1 MNAPAKNPEKS
12 ARRIAAPAG
21 NAGPASGGTVSAE
34 RRDTLTTIR
43 NLWPYMWP
51 SDRPDLKWRVV
62 WAMAVLILAKIIT
75 VLVPYFYKWAT
86 DALDQNAWLPA
97 TLPAL
102 LIAPVM
108 LVIAYNLGRVMF
120 VGFNNLRDA
129 AFASVGQH
137 AVRQLAAI
145 VFRHMHALS
154 LRYHLARRTGGLSRV
169 IERGT
174 KGIESIVRF
183 IILNGGPTIIEFAF
197 MAAIIWYQFGFVY
210 VAIISAMIWLYVW
223 FSVRASDWR
232 IAIRR
237 DMNEND
243 TDANS
248 KAVDSL
254 LNFETVKYFGNEA
267 MEARRFDAS
276 MARYERAATKV
287 WTSLA
292 WLNFGQAVILG
303 IGMGACMILS
313 ALAVQAGTQ
322 TLGDFVLI
330 NALLLQLSIPLNFIG
345 FIYREIR
352 QGFSDLEAMFALLD
366 EEQEVADA
374 EDAKPLAV
382 SDGAIRFD
390 AVDFHYD
397 PERPILKNVSFE
409 VPAGKTVAIVG
420 PSGAG
425 KSTISRLLFRFYDVT
440 GGSIEIDGQ
449 DIRDVTQKSLR
460 AAIGMVPQDTVLFN
474 DTIAYNIRYGRTD
487 ATARQVAE
495 AADMAQI
502 GAFIRA
508 LPDGFEAQVGE
519 RGLKLS
525 GGEKQRVAI
534 ARTLLKAPPILILD
548 EATSA
553 LDTQTEREIQSALD
567 IVSKN
572 RTTVVIAHRLSTVI
586 SADEIIVLKAGE
598 IAERGTHKA
607 LLRRKGLYAEM
618 WNRQREATE
627 AEERLRK
634 ARENDRDGVLDR
646 GRPARE
652 RALQGK
658 PEPDGGVSSSTA
670 RDGSERG
677 FTVN

>member
-1 MNAPAKNPEKS
+1 MNAPIDQRKTQQQ
-12 ARRIAAPAG
+12 
-21 NAGPASGGTVSAE
+21 SGSKTVSAE
-34 RRDTLTTIR
+34 SGATLSTIR

-51 SDRPDLKWRVV
+51 TNRPDLKMRVV

-86 DALDQNAWLPA
+86 DALNTEGALPGWLPVI
-97 TLPAL
+97 L
-102 LIAPVM
+102 LAPVM
-108 LVIAYNLGRVMF
+108 LVIAYNLGRVMV

-129 AFASVGQH
+129 AFASVGQY
-137 AVRQLAAI
+137 AVRQLATL
-145 VFRHMHALS
+145 VFRHMHGLS

-183 IILNGGPTIIEFAF
+183 TILNGGPTVIEFAF
-197 MAAIIWYQFGFVY
+197 MAAVIWFEFGFTY
-210 VAIISAMIWLYVW
+210 VAIISVMIWLYVW
-223 FSVRASDWR
+223 FTIRASDWR
-232 IAIRR
+232 IQIRR
-237 DMNEND
+237 DMNDND

-248 KAVDSL
+248 KAIDSL
-254 LNFETVKYFGNEA
+254 LNFETVKYFGNED
-267 MEARRFDAS
+267 MEAGRFDTS
-276 MARYERAATKV
+276 MGRYEKAATKV

-303 IGMGACMILS
+303 LGMGTCMVLS
-313 ALAVQAGTQ
+313 ALAVADGSQ
-322 TLGDFVLI
+322 TLGDFVMI

-352 QGFSDLEAMFALLD
+352 QGFTDLEAMFDLLD
-366 EEQEVADA
+366 EEKEIEDA
-374 EDAKPLAV
+374 PFAKPLQV
-382 SDGAIRFD
+382 RSGAIKFEN
-390 AVDFHYD
+390 VDFHYD
-397 PERPILKNVSFE
+397 ANRPILKNVSFE

-440 GGSIEIDGQ
+440 GGAIQIDSQ
-449 DIRDVTQKSLR
+449 DLREVTQASLR
-460 AAIGMVPQDTVLFN
+460 SAIGMVPQDTVLFN
-474 DTIAYNIRYGRTD
+474 DTIAYNIRYGRVE
-487 ATARQVAE
+487 ASQEEVEKAAE
-495 AADMAQI
+495 MAQI
-502 GAFIRA
+502 GDFIRA
-508 LPDGFEAQVGE
+508 LPDGFRTPVGE

-567 IVSKN
+567 IVSQN
-572 RTTVVIAHRLSTVI
+572 RTTLVIAHRLSTVI

-598 IAERGTHKA
+598 IAERGTHEA
-607 LLRRKGLYAEM
+607 LLNKKGLYAEM

-627 AEERLRK
+627 AEERLRA
-634 ARENDRDGVLDR
+634 ARQNDSLGIFETR
-646 GRPARE
+646 
-652 RALQGK
+652 
-658 PEPDGGVSSSTA
+658 
-670 RDGSERG
+670 
-677 FTVN
+677 